1 MSKIK
6 SYIYYIE
13 YKDGSDETM
22 NQFMLQ
28 SVIDNIF
35 DNFFKIVKKYW
46 LHDQEKRFIISQY
59 ILMNIIFWLN
69 TIYSTI
75 LFYLRINMVPI

>member
-35 DNFFKIVKKYW
+35 DNFLKLLRNIGYMIRKKG
-46 LHDQEKRFIISQY
+46 L
-59 ILMNIIFWLN
+59 
-69 TIYSTI
+69 
-75 LFYLRINMVPI
+75 